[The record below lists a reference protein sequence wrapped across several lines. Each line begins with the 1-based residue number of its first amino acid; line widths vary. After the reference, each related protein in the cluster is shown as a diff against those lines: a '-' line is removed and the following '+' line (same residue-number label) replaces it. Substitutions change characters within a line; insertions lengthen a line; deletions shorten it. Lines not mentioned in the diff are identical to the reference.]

1 MPDKAKATGLSFEN
15 QAQDEDMAFNP
26 QAVPDF
32 PEEAEYD
39 AIQSSVTAG
48 VAARYSRF
56 AIRMVISFIVV
67 ATLVTLLLSDTML
80 SFFPLSAQAV
90 QWLQWTKI
98 WLIIIITAAL
108 LYRLISQQTKV
119 LIQQQHDLI
128 QDLQA
133 LQRLTKI
140 QQLTIQTHHA
150 ILRIHDKEQLLK
162 EICQIL
168 KQYGEFA
175 YVWIGISEDPERL
188 PNVIVTSDKNDEYLR
203 FLLAGLKTSS
213 ATEKGEPAISAL
225 RKKYAVVVND
235 VPGFSKN
242 PFAWQMRA
250 LEYSYLSVAGFPF
263 KTAAGLSG
271 VLALY
276 ASEKNYFSEPEI
288 IQLRSLAADISYGL
302 SDIENKTQLYYAAN
316 YDVVTH
322 LPNQQLFADRLKQA
336 MARAL
341 HDKRFVGVLVIEIE
355 HFLKTTESLGPA
367 VADKILIETGIHLER
382 LVRDGDTVAR
392 ISHNQIGVMLADVA
406 EELDVATVAQK
417 LIKPFVISLAKSKEL
432 TVRLLAGVA
441 IYPQDGE
448 SEPILLKNASQAL
461 AESHYNSRT
470 DCFFFSKKLS
480 SGLKYSQQMK
490 SALPQA
496 LVNNEMTLYYQ
507 PIVSVADRKIVGIEA
522 LSRWRNPQLGDV
534 SPVQF
539 IAEAEA
545 SGFILTLGEW
555 SIKTACQQLMTW
567 RQRGQDNF
575 VMTVN
580 LSTLQLMDAQFL
592 VQIKKVFQEISF
604 DPKQYSLGFE
614 ISENALVNELK
625 HTIDI
630 LQTLRE
636 MGLQIIIDD
645 FGTGYASLSYL
656 HQLPVDILKID
667 SMFIRNLGRN
677 QSSQA
682 MVRGIL
688 AFAQGLNVKTIAEG
702 VETDTQMSLL
712 KDLGCDYVQGYL
724 CSAPLPAKNMEA
736 LFGKNL

>member
-1 MPDKAKATGLSFEN
+1 MPDKAKATTVPSEN
-15 QAQDEDMAFNP
+15 HAHENDMTFNP
-26 QAVPDF
+26 QAVLDF
-32 PEEAEYD
+32 PEEDEY
-39 AIQSSVTAG
+39 AAQGLLTTT
-48 VAARYSRF
+48 AARYSRF
-56 AIRMVISFIVV
+56 AI
-67 ATLVTLLLSDTML
+67 TLVIRFIAVAALLAILLSETVL
-80 SFFPLSAQAV
+80 SLFPLSAEAI

-98 WLIIIITAAL
+98 WLIIVLSAAL
-108 LYRLISQQTKV
+108 LYRAISQQTKALV
-119 LIQQQHDLI
+119 QQQHELIHDLEVM
-128 QDLQA
+128 
-133 LQRLTKI
+133 QRLAKI
-140 QQLTIQTHHA
+140 QQITIQAHHA

-168 KQYGEFA
+168 KQQGELA
-175 YVWIGISEDPERL
+175 YVWIGLAQEPESL
-188 PNVIVTSDKNDEYLR
+188 PNIIITSEPNADYLNQ
-203 FLLAGLKTSS
+203 LLAGLKTSN

-235 VPGFSKN
+235 VPSFSKK
-242 PFAWQMRA
+242 PFAWQIRA
-250 LEYSYLSVAGFPF
+250 LEHSYLSVAGFPF

-276 ASEKNYFSEPEI
+276 AREKNYFSEPETL
-288 IQLRSLAADISYGL
+288 QLRSLAADISYGL

-322 LPNQQLFADRLKQA
+322 LPNYQLFADRLKQG

-341 HDKRFVGVLVIEIE
+341 HDKRFVGVLVVEIE

-367 VADKILIETGIHLER
+367 IADKILIETGNHLAG

-392 ISHNQIGVMLADVA
+392 ISHNQLGIMLADVA
-406 EELDVATVAQK
+406 QELDVATVAQK

-432 TVRLLAGVA
+432 SIRLLAGVT

-448 SEPILLKNASQAL
+448 SVTTLLKNANQAL
-461 AESHYNSRT
+461 EESHYNHRL
-470 DCFFFSKKLS
+470 DCFFYSKKLS
-480 SGLKYSQQMK
+480 SGLQYNQQMK

-496 LVNNEMTLYYQ
+496 LANNEMTLYYQ
-507 PIVSVADRKIVGIEA
+507 PIVSTADRKIVGIEA
-522 LSRWRNPQLGDV
+522 LSRWRNPLLGDV

-545 SGFILTLGEW
+545 SGFILQLGEW
-555 SIKTACQQLMTW
+555 SIKTACRQLMTW
-567 RQRGQDNF
+567 RQRDQENF

-580 LSTLQLMDAQFL
+580 LSTLHLMHAQFL
-592 VQIKKVFQEISF
+592 TQIKRIFEEISF

-625 HTIDI
+625 HTIEI

-636 MGLQIIIDD
+636 MGLKIIIDD

-667 SMFIRNLGRN
+667 SVFIRNIGRN

-688 AFAQGLNVKTIAEG
+688 AFAQGLDVKTIAEG
-702 VETDTQMSLL
+702 VETDTQLGIL
-712 KDLGCDYVQGYL
+712 KELGCDYVQGYL
-724 CSAPLPAKNMEA
+724 CSAPLSAKNMEA
-736 LFGKNL
+736 LFGKSL